1 MNAKDTQYK
10 LYSYQK
16 VIKKSQIKTL
26 DEANFSQKQEVSAK
40 KDRHLLGCTSER
52 LSDLALSYSST
63 TCVLQQVG
71 QVKMGTFYLSQW
83 LTFKATNQL
92 FHRDDLY
99 LVNCERL
106 SADDPGEAEGEVT
119 KHT

>member
-1 MNAKDTQYK
+1 MKQILAKNK
-10 LYSYQK
+10 KYQ
-16 VIKKSQIKTL
+16 
-26 DEANFSQKQEVSAK
+26 QKRIA
-40 KDRHLLGCTSER
+40 TSWVVRVKEI
-52 LSDLALSYSST
+52 LSDLAIRFSST

-71 QVKMGTFYLSQW
+71 QVKMGTFYRSQW

>member
-1 MNAKDTQYK
+1 
-10 LYSYQK
+10 
-16 VIKKSQIKTL
+16 
-26 DEANFSQKQEVSAK
+26 
-40 KDRHLLGCTSER
+40 
-52 LSDLALSYSST
+52 
-63 TCVLQQVG
+63 
-71 QVKMGTFYLSQW
+71 MGTFYLSQW